1 MDFLNHDARVLAE
14 AECRHLSQME
24 ESIRRSDERFGI
36 IPYCFTSRRLSP
48 PYGPLYRGL
57 RGGAVA

>member
-36 IPYCFTSRRLSP
+36 IPDNLMRMRQSP
-48 PYGPLYRGL
+48 PLWPPI
-57 RGGAVA
+57 